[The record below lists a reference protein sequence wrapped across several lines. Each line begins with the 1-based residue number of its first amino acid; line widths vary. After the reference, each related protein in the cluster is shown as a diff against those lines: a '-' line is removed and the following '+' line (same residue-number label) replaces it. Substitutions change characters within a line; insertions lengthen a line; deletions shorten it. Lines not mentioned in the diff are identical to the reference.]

1 MKLKGKFRKRKNL
14 VICPICHLEL
24 SANDVNINGL
34 VVCPVCGAVIEI
46 IKSEGQKIPVV
57 HNVETKR
64 PQPLFRLHTIATHF
78 SIGLLPV
85 AMLAQIWL
93 FFARASG
100 ELLGNLDLL
109 LPMCFLFLSIV
120 LIGGILT
127 FATGFVDW
135 KRKYRGRNYE
145 IITRKI
151 RWSIVL
157 FILLSFAIFLFWI
170 ELFGWSFLTQIF
182 ALGVIAK
189 IGHLGGFLVFGK

>member
-24 SANDVNINGL
+24 SVNDVNINGL

-46 IKSEGQKIPVV
+46 VESEGQKIPVV

-93 FFARASG
+93 WIVRLNGIF
-100 ELLGNLDLL
+100 GNSDLL
-109 LPMCFLFLSIV
+109 FSMNFILLSIV
-120 LIGGILT
+120 FVGVILT
-127 FATGFVDW
+127 FVTGFVDW

-145 IITRKI
+145 IITKKI
-151 RWSIVL
+151 RWSVVL
-157 FILLSFAIFLFWI
+157 FLLLGVAMVLFYSHFFCWAFLVQF
-170 ELFGWSFLTQIF
+170 F

-189 IGHLGGFLVFGK
+189 IGHYGGFLVFGK